1 MMNQYI
7 KELEQDPFDPD
18 EFVERMV
25 RRSMQESRLKDD
37 QFDPEMIHDI
47 FTQAIQDLKVLQERQ
62 ERKCA
67 RLEQSVQEEEKL
79 YGAKLAE
86 IMDQHT
92 HCVGVFRALDERMSR
107 CGGRALDVG
116 EKLGAAR
123 APRARAAA
131 ARDLLSHLSH
141 FLSPGPVLIDLF
153 NDPSKLNEAADVIQK
168 LHTIAQELPPDKFEV
183 AKKKIE
189 AKYDEIERNLIEEF
203 VKAQNQGNM
212 AKMKE
217 IANIMTNFK
226 GYSQCVDAFIETSQ
240 MNALLGKDIFAAV
253 LPLCKKNYTIISN
266 VFPNP
271 DQVMSKF
278 VLNIFHLKLQKYI
291 QTKLAD
297 KNDVEKY
304 LKNLY
309 EMYTSTQRVCD
320 ELVTAG
326 LVSAEGNTTTGD
338 LRRDALVNGAMAGAN
353 DGYPAMETRR
363 LKAVMS
369 NALNSYYT
377 EKQHVKKQIQGG
389 GFQDFRRDLQ
399 AVIGTRANINIAQ
412 IENYGGETF
421 LSEQLVQRLIN
432 DAKTSFT
439 RCKTLCTANELSGT
453 TVALLEVVIQ
463 HLLVEHVDYALDLGL
478 QSIPIVESKS
488 PPQIYFFDIVKQA
501 NKIVRMFEE
510 HFQESVVNCMAR
522 PMVSTGINAARQRR
536 SSTTKQN
543 ECMQRK
549 TAIME
554 QLENKLDAGL
564 ERAIVAIVSW
574 VKLHLQNE
582 QKKTD
587 FKPEG
592 DIDTLAS
599 SACLAVVSYLNN
611 VMDKIHGG
619 LEGDNL
625 QAVTLELAVRLHRVI
640 YEHLHNYQ
648 FNSAGAMIAICDV
661 KEYRSAVCGRGAR
674 AAPAPAHALFDA
686 LHALCNLLLV
696 KPENLHQVCEG
707 ETLAELDHSILHNFI
722 QLRADY
728 KSHKLSSF
736 LKGLS

>member
-1 MMNQYI
+1 MR
-7 KELEQDPFDPD
+7 ELEQDPFDPD

-67 RLEQSVQEEEKL
+67 RLEQAVQEEEKL
-79 YGAKLAE
+79 YGAKLSE
-86 IMDQHT
+86 IMDQHL
-92 HCVGVFRALDERMSR
+92 HCVGVFSSLDERMSR
-107 CGGRALDVG
+107 CGGRALNVG

-131 ARDLLSHLSH
+131 ARDLLSHLTH
-141 FLSPGPVLIDLF
+141 FLSPGPVIVDLF
-153 NDPSKLNEAADVIQK
+153 SDPNKLNEAADVIQK
-168 LHTIAQELPPDKFEV
+168 LHTIAQELPPEKFEI

-189 AKYDEIERNLIEEF
+189 AKYDEIERTLIDEF
-203 VKAQNQGNM
+203 GKAQNQGNM
-212 AKMKE
+212 VKMKE

-226 GYSQCVDAFIETSQ
+226 GYSQCIDAYIETSQ
-240 MNALLGKDIFAAV
+240 MNALLGKDIFSAV
-253 LPLCKKNYTIISN
+253 LPLCKKNYNIICN

-309 EMYTSTQRVCD
+309 DMYNSTQRVCD
-320 ELVTAG
+320 ELVNASF
-326 LVSAEGNTTTGD
+326 VSADSNSSTGD
-338 LRRDALVNGAMAGAN
+338 LRREALVNGALAGAN
-353 DGYPAMETRR
+353 DGYAAMEARR
-363 LKAVMS
+363 LKAILS
-369 NALNSYYT
+369 NDLNSYYA

-389 GFQDFRRDLQ
+389 GFQELRRDLQ

-421 LSEQLVQRLIN
+421 LSEQLVQKMLN
-432 DAKTSFT
+432 DAKTSFL
-439 RCKTLCTANELSGT
+439 RCKTLCTPNELPHT
-453 TVALLEVVIQ
+453 AMTLLEVVTQ
-463 HLLVEHVDYALDLGL
+463 HLLIEHVDYALDLGL
-478 QSIPIVESKS
+478 QSIPIAEGKS
-488 PPQIYFFDIVKQA
+488 PPQIYFFDTVKQA
-501 NKIVRMFEE
+501 NVIVRMFEE
-510 HFQESVVNCMAR
+510 HFQESILPC
-522 PMVSTGINAARQRR
+522 I
-536 SSTTKQN
+536 SSSSKQT
-543 ECMQRK
+543 ECLHKK
-549 TAIME
+549 TAIMD
-554 QLENKLDAGL
+554 QLESKLDAGL
-564 ERAIVAIVSW
+564 ERAISAIVSW
-574 VKLHLQNE
+574 VKLHLQTE

-592 DIDTLAS
+592 DIDTIAS
-599 SACLAVVSYLNN
+599 PACLAVVSYLNS
-611 VMDKIHGG
+611 VMDKIHDG
-619 LEGDNL
+619 LEDDNRNSIS
-625 QAVTLELAVRLHRVI
+625 LELAVRLHRVI
-640 YEHLHNYQ
+640 YEHLHNFQ

-661 KEYRSAVCGRGAR
+661 KEYRSAVCGRGSR
-674 AAPAPAHALFDA
+674 AAPAPAHGLFDA

-707 ETLAELDHSILHNFI
+707 ETLVCIFQMSILLF
-722 QLRADY
+722 
-728 KSHKLSSF
+728 F
-736 LKGLS
+736 

>member
-1 MMNQYI
+1 MMNQYM

-47 FTQAIQDLKVLQERQ
+47 FTQAILDLKVLQERQ

-67 RLEQSVQEEEKL
+67 RLEQAVQEEEKL
-79 YGAKLAE
+79 YGEKLSE

-92 HCVGVFRALDERMSR
+92 HCVGVFSKLDERMSR

-153 NDPSKLNEAADVIQK
+153 NDPNKLNEAADIIQK

-212 AKMKE
+212 TKMKE

-240 MNALLGKDIFAAV
+240 MNALLGKDIFSAV

-297 KNDVEKY
+297 KSDVEKY
-304 LKNLY
+304 LRNLY

-320 ELVTAG
+320 ELVLAS
-326 LVSAEGNTTTGD
+326 LISAEGNSTTGE

-353 DGYPAMETRR
+353 DGYSNMETRR
-363 LKAVMS
+363 LKAVLS
-369 NALNSYYT
+369 NALNGYYN

-389 GFQDFRRDLQ
+389 GFQELRRDLQ

-421 LSEQLVQRLIN
+421 LSEQLVQKMLN

-439 RCKTLCTANELSGT
+439 RCKTLCTQNELSNT
-453 TVALLEVVIQ
+453 TVALLEVLIQ
-463 HLLVEHVDYALDLGL
+463 YLLIEHVDYALDLGL
-478 QSIPIVESKS
+478 QSIPIAESKS

-510 HFQESVVNCMAR
+510 HFQESVLIGMT
-522 PMVSTGINAARQRR
+522 ST
-536 SSTTKQN
+536 SKQN

-549 TAIME
+549 TSIME

-564 ERAIVAIVSW
+564 ERATVAIASW
-574 VKLHLQNE
+574 VKLHLQTE

-611 VMDKIHGG
+611 VMDKIHSG

-625 QAVTLELAVRLHRVI
+625 HAVTLELAVRLHRII

-674 AAPAPAHALFDA
+674 AVPAPAHALFDA

>member
-1 MMNQYI
+1 MMNQYL

-25 RRSMQESRLKDD
+25 RRSMQESQLKDD

-62 ERKCA
+62 ERKCS
-67 RLEQSVQEEEKL
+67 RLEQAVQEEEKQ
-79 YGAKLAE
+79 YGAKLSE
-86 IMDQHT
+86 IMDQHS
-92 HCVGVFRALDERMSR
+92 HCVNVFSSLDERMSR
-107 CGGRALDVG
+107 CGGRALEVG

-131 ARDLLSHLSH
+131 ARDLLSHLAN
-141 FLSPGPVLIDLF
+141 FLSPGPVLTDLF
-153 NDPSKLNEAADVIQK
+153 NDPNKLNEAADVIQK
-168 LHTIAQELPPDKFEV
+168 LYTIAQELPPDKFEV

-203 VKAQNQGNM
+203 VKAQNQGNL
-212 AKMKE
+212 AKMKT

-240 MNALLGKDIFAAV
+240 MNTLLGKDIFSAV
-253 LPLCKKNYTIISN
+253 LPLCKKNYTIISS

-297 KNDVEKY
+297 KNDIEKY
-304 LKNLY
+304 LRNLY
-309 EMYTSTQRVCD
+309 DMYTSTQKVCD
-320 ELVTAG
+320 ELVAAG
-326 LVSAEGNTTTGD
+326 LVSADGNISTGD
-338 LRRDALVNGAMAGAN
+338 LRREGLVNGALAGAN
-353 DGYPAMETRR
+353 DGYAALETRR
-363 LKAVMS
+363 LKAVLS
-369 NALNSYYT
+369 NALNTYYN

-389 GFQDFRRDLQ
+389 GFQELRRDLQ

-421 LSEQLVQRLIN
+421 LSEQLVQKMLN
-432 DAKTSFT
+432 DAKMSFL
-439 RCKTLCTANELSGT
+439 RCKTLCTANELPAT
-453 TVALLEVVIQ
+453 AIALLDVLIQ
-463 HLLVEHVDYALDLGL
+463 HLLIEHVDYALDLGL
-478 QSIPIVESKS
+478 QSIPIAENKS
-488 PPQIYFFDIVKQA
+488 PPQIYFFEIVDQT
-501 NKIVRMFEE
+501 NKIVKMFGE
-510 HFQESVVNCMAR
+510 HFQESILSCL
-522 PMVSTGINAARQRR
+522 
-536 SSTTKQN
+536 SSTSKQS
-543 ECMQRK
+543 ECVQKK
-549 TAIME
+549 TAVME

-564 ERAIVAIVSW
+564 ERAIAAIVGW
-574 VKLHLQNE
+574 VKLHLQTE

-592 DIDTLAS
+592 DIDTIAS
-599 SACLAVVSYLNN
+599 SACLTVVSYINS
-611 VMDKIHGG
+611 VMDKIYAS
-619 LEGDNL
+619 LDGDNL
-625 QAVTLELAVRLHRVI
+625 HAVTLELAVRLHRVI
-640 YEHLHNYQ
+640 YEHLQNFQ

-661 KEYRSAVCGRGAR
+661 KEYRSAVCGRGGR
-674 AAPAPAHALFDA
+674 AVPAPAHALFDT

-707 ETLAELDHSILHNFI
+707 ETLAELDQSILHNFI
-722 QLRADY
+722 QLRSDY

>member
-37 QFDPEMIHDI
+37 QFDPEIIHDI

-67 RLEQSVQEEEKL
+67 RLQQAVQEEEKL
-79 YGAKLAE
+79 YGTKLAE
-86 IMDQHT
+86 IMDQHM
-92 HCVGVFRALDERMSR
+92 HCVGVFSSLDERMSR

-131 ARDLLSHLSH
+131 ARDLLSHLAH
-141 FLSPGPVLIDLF
+141 FFSPGPVLADVF
-153 NDPSKLNEAADVIQK
+153 SDPNKLNEAADVIQK
-168 LHTIAQELPPDKFEV
+168 LHTIAQELPPDKFEA

-212 AKMKE
+212 GKMKE

-240 MNALLGKDIFAAV
+240 MNTLLGKDIFHAV

-271 DQVMSKF
+271 EQVMSKF

-320 ELVTAG
+320 ELVAAG
-326 LVSAEGNTTTGD
+326 LVSADGNTTTGD
-338 LRRDALVNGAMAGAN
+338 LRREALVNGAMAGAN
-353 DGYPAMETRR
+353 DGYAALETRR
-363 LKAVMS
+363 LKAILS
-369 NALNSYYT
+369 NALNGYYA

-389 GFQDFRRDLQ
+389 GFQELRRDLQ

-421 LSEQLVQRLIN
+421 LSEQLIQRMLN
-432 DAKTSFT
+432 EAKTSFV
-439 RCKTLCTANELSGT
+439 RCKTLCTQNELTGT
-453 TVALLEVVIQ
+453 TIALLDVLIQ
-463 HLLVEHVDYALDLGL
+463 HLLIEHVDYALDLGL
-478 QSIPIVESKS
+478 QSIPIAESKS
-488 PPQIYFFDIVKQA
+488 PPQIYFFDTAKQA
-501 NKIVRMFEE
+501 NRIVRMFDE
-510 HFQESVVNCMAR
+510 HFQEAILPCL
-522 PMVSTGINAARQRR
+522 STA
-536 SSTTKQN
+536 SKQT
-543 ECMQRK
+543 ECVQK
-549 TAIME
+549 KNHVME
-554 QLENKLDAGL
+554 QLESKLDAGL
-564 ERAIVAIVSW
+564 ERAIAAIVSW
-574 VKLHLQNE
+574 VKLHLQTE

-592 DIDTLAS
+592 DIDTIAS
-599 SACLAVVSYLNN
+599 PACSAVVSYLNSI
-611 VMDKIHGG
+611 MEKIHTG

-625 QAVTLELAVRLHRVI
+625 HSVTLELAVRLHRVI
-640 YEHLHNYQ
+640 YEHLHNFQ

-661 KEYRSAVCGRGAR
+661 KEYRSAVCGRSAR
-674 AAPAPAHALFDA
+674 AAPPPAPALFDA

-707 ETLAELDHSILHNFI
+707 ETLAELDHSILHSFI

>member
-25 RRSMQESRLKDD
+25 RRSMQESRLQDD

-92 HCVGVFRALDERMSR
+92 HCVGVFSALDERMSR

-153 NDPSKLNEAADVIQK
+153 NDSSKLNEAADVIQK

-212 AKMKE
+212 TKMKE

-240 MNALLGKDIFAAV
+240 MNTLLGKDIFSAV

-304 LKNLY
+304 LRNLY
-309 EMYTSTQRVCD
+309 DMYTSTQRVCD
-320 ELVTAG
+320 ELVLAG

-353 DGYPAMETRR
+353 DGYASLEIRR
-363 LKAVMS
+363 LKATMS
-369 NALNSYYT
+369 NALNTYYT
-377 EKQHVKKQIQGG
+377 EKQHVKKPIQGG
-389 GFQDFRRDLQ
+389 GFQELRRELQ
-399 AVIGTRANINIAQ
+399 ARTNINIAQ

-421 LSEQLVQRLIN
+421 LSEQLVQKMIT

-463 HLLVEHVDYALDLGL
+463 HLLIEHVDYALDLGL
-478 QSIPIVESKS
+478 QSIPIADSKS
-488 PPQIYFFDIVKQA
+488 PPPQIYFFDIVKQA

-510 HFQESVVNCMAR
+510 HYQESVLTCITSA
-522 PMVSTGINAARQRR
+522 
-536 SSTTKQN
+536 TKQN
-543 ECMQRK
+543 DCMQKK

-554 QLENKLDAGL
+554 QLENKLDVGL
-564 ERAIVAIVSW
+564 DRAISAIVNW
-574 VKLHLQNE
+574 VRMHLQNE

-599 SACLAVVSYLNN
+599 SACLAVVNYLNN
-611 VMDKIHGG
+611 IMDKIHGG

-625 QAVTLELAVRLHRVI
+625 HAVTLDLAVRLHRII
-640 YEHLHNYQ
+640 YEHLQNYQ

-707 ETLAELDHSILHNFI
+707 ETLAELDHSILNNFI

>member
-1 MMNQYI
+1 MMNQYL

-25 RRSMQESRLKDD
+25 RRSMQESRLEDD

-62 ERKCA
+62 ERKCT
-67 RLEQSVQEEEKL
+67 RLEQAVQEEEKL

-92 HCVGVFRALDERMSR
+92 HCVNVFSSLDERMSR

-131 ARDLLSHLSH
+131 ARDLLSHLAH
-141 FLSPGPVLIDLF
+141 FLSPGPVVTELF
-153 NDPSKLNEAADVIQK
+153 NDPNRLNEAADVIQK

-189 AKYDEIERNLIEEF
+189 AKYDEIERNLIDDF
-203 VKAQNQGNM
+203 VKAQQQGNLN
-212 AKMKE
+212 KMKD
-217 IANIMTNFK
+217 IATLMTNFK
-226 GYSQCVDAFIETSQ
+226 SYSQCVDAFIETSQ
-240 MNALLGKDIFAAV
+240 MNTLLGKDIFSAV
-253 LPLCKKNYTIISN
+253 LPLCKKSYTVISA

-271 DQVMSKF
+271 EQVMSKF

-297 KNDVEKY
+297 KNDIDKY
-304 LKNLY
+304 LRNLY
-309 EMYTSTQRVCD
+309 DMYTNTQRVCD

-326 LVSAEGNTTTGD
+326 LVSAEANSSIGD
-338 LRRDALVNGAMAGAN
+338 LRRDALVTGALAGAN
-353 DGYPAMETRR
+353 DGYAALEIRR
-363 LKAVMS
+363 LKAVLAT
-369 NALNSYYT
+369 ALNNYYS

-389 GFQDFRRDLQ
+389 GFQELRRDLQ

-421 LSEQLVQRLIN
+421 LSEQLVQRLLQ
-432 DAKTSFT
+432 DASTSFL
-439 RCKTLCTANELSGT
+439 RCKTLCTPNELSST
-453 TVALLEVVIQ
+453 TITLLDVLIQ
-463 HLLVEHVDYALDLGL
+463 HLMIEHVDYALDLGL
-478 QSIPIVESKS
+478 QSIPIAESKS
-488 PPQIYFFDIVKQA
+488 PPQIYFFDTVKQA
-501 NKIVRMFEE
+501 NKIVKMFED
-510 HFQESVVNCMAR
+510 HFQASILPC
-522 PMVSTGINAARQRR
+522 I
-536 SSTTKQN
+536 SSTTKQS
-543 ECMQRK
+543 ECVNRK
-549 TAIME
+549 AAILD

-564 ERAIVAIVSW
+564 ERAISAIVGW
-574 VKLHLQNE
+574 VKIHLQTE

-587 FKPEG
+587 FRPEG

-611 VMDKIHGG
+611 VMEKIYSG
-619 LEGDNL
+619 LEAENL
-625 QAVTLELAVRLHRVI
+625 NAVHLELAVRLHRVI
-640 YEHLHNYQ
+640 YEHLQNYT

-661 KEYRSAVCGRGAR
+661 KEYRSVVCGRGAR
-674 AAPAPAHALFDA
+674 AAPEPAHALFDA

-696 KPENLHQVCEG
+696 KPENLQQVCEG
-707 ETLAELDHSILHNFI
+707 ETLAELDHSILLNFI
-722 QLRADY
+722 QLRSDY
-728 KSHKLSSF
+728 KSNKLAGF
-736 LKGLS
+736 LKGLA

>member
-7 KELEQDPFDPD
+7 KELEHDPFDPD

-25 RRSMQESRLKDD
+25 RRGMMESRLQDD

-67 RLEQSVQEEEKL
+67 RLEQAVQEEEKL
-79 YGAKLAE
+79 YGARLSE

-92 HCVGVFRALDERMSR
+92 HCVNVFSSLDERMSR

-131 ARDLLSHLSH
+131 ARDLLAHLTH
-141 FLSPGPVLIDLF
+141 FLNPGPVLTDLF
-153 NDPSKLNEAADVIQK
+153 NDPNKLNEAADVIQK

-212 AKMKE
+212 AKMKD

-240 MNALLGKDIFAAV
+240 MNTLLGKDIFTAV

-297 KNDVEKY
+297 KSDVDKY
-304 LKNLY
+304 LRNLFD
-309 EMYTSTQRVCD
+309 MYTSTQRVCD
-320 ELVTAG
+320 ELVAAG
-326 LVSAEGNTTTGD
+326 LVSADGNTTTGD
-338 LRRDALVNGAMAGAN
+338 LRREALVNGAMAGAN
-353 DGYPAMETRR
+353 DGYPALEKRR
-363 LKAVMS
+363 LVAALS
-369 NALNSYYT
+369 NSLNGYYSD
-377 EKQHVKKQIQGG
+377 KQHVKKQIQGG
-389 GFQDFRRDLQ
+389 GFQELRRDLQ

-421 LSEQLVQRLIN
+421 LSEQLVERMLC
-432 DAKTSFT
+432 DAQTSFL
-439 RCKTLCTANELSGT
+439 RCKTLCTPNELPVT
-453 TVALLEVVIQ
+453 TVALLDVLIQ
-463 HLLVEHVDYALDLGL
+463 HLLIEHVDYALDLGL
-478 QSIPIVESKS
+478 QSIPIAESKS
-488 PPQIYFFDIVKQA
+488 PPQIYFFDIVKEA
-501 NKIVRMFEE
+501 NAIVKMFVD
-510 HFQESVVNCMAR
+510 HFQESILPCI
-522 PMVSTGINAARQRR
+522 ST
-536 SSTTKQN
+536 SSKQT
-543 ECMQRK
+543 ECVQKK

-564 ERAIVAIVSW
+564 ERAISAIVGW
-574 VKLHLQNE
+574 VKLHLQTE

-599 SACLAVVSYLNN
+599 PACLAVVSYLNS
-611 VMDKIHGG
+611 VTDKIHSG
-619 LEGDNL
+619 LEGANL
-625 QAVTLELAVRLHRVI
+625 RAVSLELAVRLHRVI
-640 YEHLHNYQ
+640 YDHLQNFQ

-661 KEYRSAVCGRGAR
+661 KEYRSAACGRGGR

-707 ETLAELDHSILHNFI
+707 ETLAELDQSILHNFI
-722 QLRADY
+722 QLRSDY
-728 KSHKLSSF
+728 KSHKLSTF

>member
-1 MMNQYI
+1 MMNQYM

-25 RRSMQESRLKDD
+25 RRSMQESTHKDD

-62 ERKCA
+62 ERKCT
-67 RLEQSVQEEEKL
+67 RLEQEVQEQEKI
-79 YGAKLAE
+79 YSNKLAD

-92 HCVGVFRALDERMSR
+92 HCVDVFRTLDERMSR

-131 ARDLLSHLSH
+131 AKDLLSHLAH
-141 FLSPGPVLIDLF
+141 FLSPGPVISDLF
-153 NDPSKLNEAADVIQK
+153 NDASKLNEAADVIQK

-183 AKKKIE
+183 ARKKIE
-189 AKYDEIERNLIEEF
+189 TKYDEIERNLIDEF
-203 VKAQNQGNM
+203 VKAQNQGNLN
-212 AKMKE
+212 KMKE
-217 IANIMTNFK
+217 IASIMTNFK

-240 MNALLGKDIFAAV
+240 MNSLLGKDIFSAV
-253 LPLCKKNYTIISN
+253 LPLCKKNYNIISS

-271 DQVMSKF
+271 EQVMSKF

-297 KNDVEKY
+297 KNDVDKY
-304 LKNLY
+304 LRNLY
-309 EMYTSTQRVCD
+309 DMYTSTQRVCD
-320 ELVTAG
+320 ELVAAG
-326 LVSAEGNTTTGD
+326 LVSADGNTTTGD
-338 LRRDALVNGAMAGAN
+338 LRREALVNGAMAGAN
-353 DGYPAMETRR
+353 DGYPALENRR
-363 LKAVMS
+363 LKAALS
-369 NALNSYYT
+369 NALNVYYA

-389 GFQDFRRDLQ
+389 GFQELRRDLQ

-421 LSEQLVQRLIN
+421 LSERLVEKMLA
-432 DAKTSFT
+432 DAKTSFL
-439 RCKTLCTANELSGT
+439 RCKTLCTSNELHGT
-453 TVALLEVVIQ
+453 TVGLLEVLIQ
-463 HLLVEHVDYALDLGL
+463 HLMIEHVDYALDLGL
-478 QSIPIVESKS
+478 QSIPIAESKS
-488 PPQIYFFDIVKQA
+488 PPQIYFFDIVKQV
-501 NKIVRMFEE
+501 NQIVKMFGE
-510 HFQESVVNCMAR
+510 HFQECVLPCM
-522 PMVSTGINAARQRR
+522 
-536 SSTTKQN
+536 SSTSKQN
-543 ECMQRK
+543 ECVQK
-549 TAIME
+549 KNAIIE

-564 ERAIVAIVSW
+564 ERAISAVVGW
-574 VKLHLQNE
+574 VKLHLQTE

-592 DIDTLAS
+592 DIDTIAS
-599 SACLAVVSYLNN
+599 PACLAVVPYLNS
-611 VMDKIHGG
+611 VSDKIHSG

-625 QAVTLELAVRLHRVI
+625 NAVTLELAVRLHRVL
-640 YEHLHNYQ
+640 YEHLQNYQ

-661 KEYRSAVCGRGAR
+661 KTYRSAACGHGAR
-674 AAPAPAHALFDA
+674 AAPPPAQALFDA

-696 KPENLHQVCEG
+696 KPENLQQVCEG
-707 ETLAELDHSILHNFI
+707 DTLAELDRSILLNFV
-722 QLRADY
+722 QLRSDY
-728 KSHKLSSF
+728 KSHKLASF

>member
-1 MMNQYI
+1 MMNQYMR
-7 KELEQDPFDPD
+7 ELEQDPFDPD

-67 RLEQSVQEEEKL
+67 RLEQAVQEEEKL
-79 YGAKLAE
+79 YGAKLSE
-86 IMDQHT
+86 IMDQHL
-92 HCVGVFRALDERMSR
+92 HCVGVFSSLDERMSR
-107 CGGRALDVG
+107 CGGRALNVG

-131 ARDLLSHLSH
+131 ARDLLSHLTH
-141 FLSPGPVLIDLF
+141 FLSPGPVIVDLF
-153 NDPSKLNEAADVIQK
+153 SDPNKLNEAADVIQK
-168 LHTIAQELPPDKFEV
+168 LHTIAQELPPEKFEI

-189 AKYDEIERNLIEEF
+189 AKYDEIERTLIDEF
-203 VKAQNQGNM
+203 GKAQNQGNM
-212 AKMKE
+212 VKMKE

-226 GYSQCVDAFIETSQ
+226 GYSQCIDAYIETSQ
-240 MNALLGKDIFAAV
+240 MNALLGKDIFSAV
-253 LPLCKKNYTIISN
+253 LPLCKKNYNIICN

-309 EMYTSTQRVCD
+309 DMYNSTQRVCD
-320 ELVTAG
+320 ELVNASF
-326 LVSAEGNTTTGD
+326 VSADSNSSTGD
-338 LRRDALVNGAMAGAN
+338 LRREALVNGALAGAN
-353 DGYPAMETRR
+353 DGYAAMEARR
-363 LKAVMS
+363 LKAILS
-369 NALNSYYT
+369 NDLNSYYA

-389 GFQDFRRDLQ
+389 GFQELRRDLQ

-421 LSEQLVQRLIN
+421 LSEQLVQKMLN
-432 DAKTSFT
+432 DAKTSFL
-439 RCKTLCTANELSGT
+439 RCKTLCTPNELPHT
-453 TVALLEVVIQ
+453 AMTLLEVVTQ
-463 HLLVEHVDYALDLGL
+463 HLLIEHVDYALDLGL
-478 QSIPIVESKS
+478 QSIPIAEGKS
-488 PPQIYFFDIVKQA
+488 PPQIYFFDTVKQA
-501 NKIVRMFEE
+501 NVIVRMFEE
-510 HFQESVVNCMAR
+510 HFQESILPC
-522 PMVSTGINAARQRR
+522 I
-536 SSTTKQN
+536 SSSSKQT
-543 ECMQRK
+543 ECLHKK
-549 TAIME
+549 TAIMD
-554 QLENKLDAGL
+554 QLESKLDAGL
-564 ERAIVAIVSW
+564 ERAISAIVSW
-574 VKLHLQNE
+574 VKLHLQTE

-592 DIDTLAS
+592 DIDTIAS
-599 SACLAVVSYLNN
+599 PACLAVVSYLNS
-611 VMDKIHGG
+611 VMDKIHDG
-619 LEGDNL
+619 LEDDNRNSIS
-625 QAVTLELAVRLHRVI
+625 LELAVRLHRVI
-640 YEHLHNYQ
+640 YEHLHNFQ

-661 KEYRSAVCGRGAR
+661 KEYRSAVCGRGSR
-674 AAPAPAHALFDA
+674 AAPAPAHGLFDA

-707 ETLAELDHSILHNFI
+707 ETLAEFDHSILLSFI

-728 KSHKLSSF
+728 KSHKLSTF

>member
-25 RRSMQESRLKDD
+25 RRSMQESRLQDEL
-37 QFDPEMIHDI
+37 FDPEMIHDI

-62 ERKCA
+62 ERKCT
-67 RLEQSVQEEEKL
+67 RLEQAVQEEEKL

-92 HCVGVFRALDERMSR
+92 HCVDVFSALDERMSR

-131 ARDLLSHLSH
+131 ARDLLSHLAH
-141 FLSPGPVLIDLF
+141 FLSPGPVLSDLF
-153 NDPSKLNEAADVIQK
+153 SDPSKLNDAADVIQK

-183 AKKKIE
+183 AKKKID
-189 AKYDEIERNLIEEF
+189 AKYDEIERNLIDEF

-212 AKMKE
+212 AKMKD
-217 IANIMTNFK
+217 IANLMTNFK

-240 MNALLGKDIFAAV
+240 VNTLLGKDIFSAV

-309 EMYTSTQRVCD
+309 DMYTSTQRVCD
-320 ELVTAG
+320 ELVAAG
-326 LVSAEGNTTTGD
+326 LISAHGNTTTGD
-338 LRRDALVNGAMAGAN
+338 LRREALVNGAMAGAN
-353 DGYPAMETRR
+353 DGYANMETRR
-363 LKAVMS
+363 LRAMLS
-369 NALNSYYT
+369 NALNSYYL

-389 GFQDFRRDLQ
+389 GFQELRRDLQ
-399 AVIGTRANINIAQ
+399 ITLYSENRNHTNCAKSVISKVLGNASIAVER
-412 IENYGGETF
+412 
-421 LSEQLVQRLIN
+421 
-432 DAKTSFT
+432 
-439 RCKTLCTANELSGT
+439 
-453 TVALLEVVIQ
+453 
-463 HLLVEHVDYALDLGL
+463 GL
-478 QSIPIVESKS
+478 TPSSTHRPY
-488 PPQIYFFDIVKQA
+488 PFIYFFDIVKQA
-501 NKIVRMFEE
+501 NKIVRMFGE
-510 HFQESVVNCMAR
+510 HFQESVLPCTT
-522 PMVSTGINAARQRR
+522 ST
-536 SSTTKQN
+536 SKQT
-543 ECMQRK
+543 ECIQK
-549 TAIME
+549 KNTIME

-564 ERAIVAIVSW
+564 ERAIAAIVSW
-574 VKLHLQNE
+574 VKLHLQTE

-592 DIDTLAS
+592 DIDTIAS
-599 SACLAVVSYLNN
+599 TACLTVVSYLNS
-611 VMDKIHGG
+611 VMDKIHNG

-625 QAVTLELAVRLHRVI
+625 HAVTLELAVRLHRVI
-640 YEHLHNYQ
+640 YEHLHNFQ

-661 KEYRSAVCGRGAR
+661 KEYRSAVCGRGPR
-674 AAPAPAHALFDA
+674 AAPPPAHSLFDA

-707 ETLAELDHSILHNFI
+707 ETLAELDHSILLNFI

-728 KSHKLSSF
+728 KSHKLSTF
-736 LKGLS
+736 LKGLA

>member
-1 MMNQYI
+1 MMNQYM

-62 ERKCA
+62 ERKCT
-67 RLEQSVQEEEKL
+67 RLEQAVQEEEKL

-92 HCVGVFRALDERMSR
+92 HCVGVFSALDERMSR

-153 NDPSKLNEAADVIQK
+153 NDPGKLNEAADIIQK

-189 AKYDEIERNLIEEF
+189 AKYDEIERNLIDEF

-212 AKMKE
+212 ATMKE

-240 MNALLGKDIFAAV
+240 MNTLLGKDIFSAV

-278 VLNIFHLKLQKYI
+278 VLNIFLLKLQKYI

-297 KNDVEKY
+297 KNDVDKY

-320 ELVTAG
+320 ELVQAG
-326 LVSAEGNTTTGD
+326 LVSAEGNSTTGE
-338 LRRDALVNGAMAGAN
+338 LRREALVNGAMAGAN
-353 DGYPAMETRR
+353 DGYPTMETRR
-363 LKAVMS
+363 LKAVLS
-369 NALNSYYT
+369 NTLNGYYS

-389 GFQDFRRDLQ
+389 GFQELRRDLQ

-421 LSEQLVQRLIN
+421 LSEHVVQKMLN
-432 DAKTSFT
+432 DAQTSFT
-439 RCKTLCTANELSGT
+439 RCKTLCTKNELSTT
-453 TVALLEVVIQ
+453 TVSLLEVLIQ
-463 HLLVEHVDYALDLGL
+463 HLLIEHVDYALDLGL
-478 QSIPIVESKS
+478 QSIPIAESKS

-501 NKIVRMFEE
+501 NKIVRLFEE
-510 HFQESVVNCMAR
+510 HFQECVLPCM
-522 PMVSTGINAARQRR
+522 T
-536 SSTTKQN
+536 SSSKQN

-549 TAIME
+549 TSIMD

-574 VKLHLQNE
+574 VKLHLQTE

-592 DIDTLAS
+592 DIDTIAS
-599 SACLAVVSYLNN
+599 PACLAVVSYLNN

-625 QAVTLELAVRLHRVI
+625 HNVTLELAVRLHRIV

-661 KEYRSAVCGRGAR
+661 KEYRSAACGRGAR
-674 AAPAPAHALFDA
+674 AAPPPAHALFDA
-686 LHALCNLLLV
+686 THALCNLLLV

-707 ETLAELDHSILHNFI
+707 ETLAELDHSILHSFI

>member
-1 MMNQYI
+1 MMNQYL

-25 RRSMQESRLKDD
+25 RRGMSESRLQDD

-67 RLEQSVQEEEKL
+67 RLEKGVQEEEKL
-79 YGAKLAE
+79 YGTRLSE

-92 HCVGVFRALDERMSR
+92 HCVNVFSSLDERMSR

-131 ARDLLSHLSH
+131 ARDLLSHLTH
-141 FLSPGPVLIDLF
+141 FLSPGPVLTDLF
-153 NDPSKLNEAADVIQK
+153 NDSNKLYEAADVIQK
-168 LHTIAQELPPDKFEV
+168 LHTIAQELPPDKFEI

-189 AKYDEIERNLIEEF
+189 TKYDEIERNLIEEF

-212 AKMKE
+212 TRMKE
-217 IANIMTNFK
+217 IAAIMTNFK

-240 MNALLGKDIFAAV
+240 VNTLLGKDIFSAV
-253 LPLCKKNYTIISN
+253 LPLCKKNYNIISN

-297 KNDVEKY
+297 KSDIDKY
-304 LKNLY
+304 LRNLY
-309 EMYTSTQRVCD
+309 DMYTSTQRVCD
-320 ELVTAG
+320 ELVAAG
-326 LVSAEGNTTTGD
+326 LISADGNTTTGD
-338 LRRDALVNGAMAGAN
+338 LRRGALVNGAMAGAN
-353 DGYPAMETRR
+353 DGYPTLEARR
-363 LKAVMS
+363 LKA
-369 NALNSYYT
+369 ALANSLNNYYA
-377 EKQHVKKQIQGG
+377 EKQHIKKQIQGG
-389 GFQDFRRDLQ
+389 GFQELRRDLQ

-421 LSEQLVQRLIN
+421 LSETLVQKMLN
-432 DAKTSFT
+432 DAKTSFV
-439 RCKTLCTANELSGT
+439 RCKTLCTPNELPGT
-453 TVALLEVVIQ
+453 TIGLLEVLIQ
-463 HLLVEHVDYALDLGL
+463 HLLIEHVDYALDLGL
-478 QSIPIVESKS
+478 QSIPIAESKS

-501 NKIVRMFEE
+501 NAIVKMFGE
-510 HFQESVVNCMAR
+510 HFQESVLPCM
-522 PMVSTGINAARQRR
+522 
-536 SSTTKQN
+536 SSTSKQS
-543 ECMQRK
+543 ECIQKK
-549 TAIME
+549 TSIME
-554 QLENKLDAGL
+554 QLESKLDAGL
-564 ERAIVAIVSW
+564 ERAIAAIVGW
-574 VKLHLQNE
+574 VKLYLQTE

-592 DIDTLAS
+592 DIDTIAS
-599 SACLAVVSYLNN
+599 PACLAVVSYLNS
-611 VMDKIHGG
+611 VMEKIHAG

-625 QAVTLELAVRLHRVI
+625 NAVTLELAVRLHRVI
-640 YEHLHNYQ
+640 YEHLQNFQ

-661 KEYRSAVCGRGAR
+661 KEYRSAVCGRGSR

-707 ETLAELDHSILHNFI
+707 ETLAELDQSILHNFI
-722 QLRADY
+722 QLRSDY
-728 KSHKLSSF
+728 KSHKLSTF

>member
-7 KELEQDPFDPD
+7 RELEQDPFDPD

-25 RRSMQESRLKDD
+25 RRSMQECRLQDD

-67 RLEQSVQEEEKL
+67 RLEQAVQDEEKI
-79 YGAKLAE
+79 YVAKLAE
-86 IMDQHT
+86 IMDQHS
-92 HCVGVFRALDERMSR
+92 HCVSVFSTLDERMSR

-131 ARDLLSHLSH
+131 ARDLLSHLAN
-141 FLSPGPVLIDLF
+141 FLSPGPVLSDLF
-153 NDPSKLNEAADVIQK
+153 SDPNKLNEAADVIQK
-168 LHTIAQELPPDKFEV
+168 LYTIAQELPPDKFEV
-183 AKKKIE
+183 ARKKIE

-212 AKMKE
+212 TKMKD

-226 GYSQCVDAFIETSQ
+226 GYSQCVDAYIETSQ
-240 MNALLGKDIFAAV
+240 MNTLLGKDIFLSV
-253 LPLCKKNYTIISN
+253 LPLCKKNYNIISN

-297 KNDVEKY
+297 KNDIEKY
-304 LKNLY
+304 LRNLY
-309 EMYTSTQRVCD
+309 DTYTSTQRVCD
-320 ELVTAG
+320 ELVAAN
-326 LVSAEGNTTTGD
+326 LVSADGNSATGE
-338 LRRDALVNGAMAGAN
+338 LRREALINGAMAGATE
-353 DGYPAMETRR
+353 GYPALEIRR
-363 LKAVMS
+363 LKS
-369 NALNSYYT
+369 ILSSSLNAYYV

-389 GFQDFRRDLQ
+389 GFQELRRDLQ

-421 LSEQLVQRLIN
+421 LSEQLVQRMLN
-432 DAKTSFT
+432 DAKTSFL
-439 RCKTLCTANELSGT
+439 RCKTLCTSNELPGT
-453 TVALLEVVIQ
+453 AIVLLEVLIQ
-463 HLLVEHVDYALDLGL
+463 HLLIEHVDYALDLGL
-478 QSIPIVESKS
+478 QSIPIAEGKS
-488 PPQIYFFDIVKQA
+488 LPQIYFFEIVNQTNTIVK
-501 NKIVRMFEE
+501 MFGE
-510 HFQESVVNCMAR
+510 HFQESVLPCL
-522 PMVSTGINAARQRR
+522 
-536 SSTTKQN
+536 SSTSKQT
-543 ECMQRK
+543 ECLQRK
-549 TAIME
+549 NAIME

-564 ERAIVAIVSW
+564 ERAIAAIVSW
-574 VKLHLQNE
+574 VKLYLQTE

-599 SACLAVVSYLNN
+599 PACTAVVSYLNT
-611 VMDKIHGG
+611 VMDKIHDN
-619 LEGDNL
+619 LDGDNL
-625 QAVTLELAVRLHRVI
+625 NAVTLELAVRLHRVI
-640 YEHLHNYQ
+640 YDHLQNFQ

-661 KEYRSAVCGRGAR
+661 KEYRSAACGRGRGRAR
-674 AAPAPAHALFDA
+674 GGAAPAPAHALFDA

-707 ETLAELDHSILHNFI
+707 ETLAELDHSILLNFI

>member
-25 RRSMQESRLKDD
+25 RRSMQESRLEDD

-67 RLEQSVQEEEKL
+67 RLEQAVQEEEKL
-79 YGAKLAE
+79 YGAKLSE

-92 HCVGVFRALDERMSR
+92 HCVNVFSSLDERMSR

-131 ARDLLSHLSH
+131 ARDLLSHLAH
-141 FLSPGPVLIDLF
+141 FLSPGPVVTPLF
-153 NDPSKLNEAADVIQK
+153 NDQSKLNEAADVIQK

-203 VKAQNQGNM
+203 VKAQNQGNIN
-212 AKMKE
+212 KMKD
-217 IANIMTNFK
+217 IANLMTNFK
-226 GYSQCVDAFIETSQ
+226 GYSQCVDAFIETCQ
-240 MNALLGKDIFAAV
+240 MNTLLGKDIFAAV
-253 LPLCKKNYTIISN
+253 LPLCKKNYTVIST

-304 LKNLY
+304 LRNLF

-326 LVSAEGNTTTGD
+326 LVSADSNASMGD
-338 LRRDALVNGAMAGAN
+338 LRREALVNGAMAGAN
-353 DGYPAMETRR
+353 DGYAALETRR
-363 LKAVMS
+363 LRAAMS
-369 NALNSYYT
+369 TALNAYYN

-389 GFQDFRRDLQ
+389 GFQELRRDLQ

-421 LSEQLVQRLIN
+421 LSEQLVQKMLN
-432 DAKTSFT
+432 DAKTSFL
-439 RCKTLCTANELSGT
+439 RCKTLCTANELAGT
-453 TVALLEVVIQ
+453 TVALLEVLIQ

-478 QSIPIVESKS
+478 QSIPIAESKS
-488 PPQIYFFDIVKQA
+488 PPQIHFFDTIKQA

-510 HFQESVVNCMAR
+510 HFQESVLPCLGTA
-522 PMVSTGINAARQRR
+522 S
-536 SSTTKQN
+536 KQN
-543 ECMQRK
+543 ECVNKK
-549 TAIME
+549 TTILD

-564 ERAIVAIVSW
+564 ERAIAAIVGW
-574 VKLHLQNE
+574 VKIHLQTE

-599 SACLAVVSYLNN
+599 QACLTVVSYLNS

-625 QAVTLELAVRLHRVI
+625 NAATLELAVRLHRVI
-640 YEHLHNYQ
+640 YEHLQNFQ

-661 KEYRSAVCGRGAR
+661 KEYRSAVCGRGPR

-707 ETLAELDHSILHNFI
+707 ETLAELDHSILLNFI
-722 QLRADY
+722 QLRSDY
-728 KSHKLSSF
+728 KSHKLASF
-736 LKGLS
+736 LKGLA

>member
-1 MMNQYI
+1 MNQYI
-7 KELEQDPFDPD
+7 KELEQNPFDPD

-25 RRSMQESRLKDD
+25 RRSMQESRLQDE

-47 FTQAIQDLKVLQERQ
+47 FTQAIKDLKVLQERQ

-67 RLEQSVQEEEKL
+67 RLEQAVQEEEKL
-79 YGAKLAE
+79 YGAKLSE

-92 HCVGVFRALDERMSR
+92 HCVGVFSALDERMSR

-131 ARDLLSHLSH
+131 ARDLLSHLAH
-141 FLSPGPVLIDLF
+141 FLSPGPVLSDLF
-153 NDPSKLNEAADVIQK
+153 SDQNKLNEAADVIQK

-189 AKYDEIERNLIEEF
+189 AKYDEIERNLIDEF

-212 AKMKE
+212 AKMKD

-240 MNALLGKDIFAAV
+240 LNALLGKNIFTAV
-253 LPLCKKNYTIISN
+253 LPLCKQNYTIISN

-304 LKNLY
+304 LKNLFD
-309 EMYTSTQRVCD
+309 MYTSTQRVCD
-320 ELVTAG
+320 ELVAG
-326 LVSAEGNTTTGD
+326 GLISADGNTTTGD
-338 LRRDALVNGAMAGAN
+338 LRREALVNGAMAAAN
-353 DGYPAMETRR
+353 DGYAAMETRR
-363 LKAVMS
+363 LKSVLA
-369 NALNSYYT
+369 NALNAYYL

-389 GFQDFRRDLQ
+389 GFQELRRDLQ

-421 LSEQLVQRLIN
+421 LSEQLVQKMLNEAQI
-432 DAKTSFT
+432 SFM
-439 RCKTLCTANELSGT
+439 RCKTLCTQNELPGT
-453 TVALLEVVIQ
+453 TIALLEVVIQ
-463 HLLVEHVDYALDLGL
+463 HLLIEHVDYALDLGL
-478 QSIPIVESKS
+478 QSIPIAESKS
-488 PPQIYFFDIVKQA
+488 PPQIHFFDTVKQA
-501 NKIVRMFEE
+501 NKIVRMFGE
-510 HFQESVVNCMAR
+510 HFQESILPCMTS
-522 PMVSTGINAARQRR
+522 PP
-536 SSTTKQN
+536 KQN
-543 ECMQRK
+543 ECIQK
-549 TAIME
+549 KNTIME

-564 ERAIVAIVSW
+564 ERAIAAIVGW
-574 VKLHLQNE
+574 VKLHLQTE

-592 DIDTLAS
+592 DVDTIAS
-599 SACLAVVSYLNN
+599 PACLTVVSYLNS
-611 VMDKIHGG
+611 VMDKIHTG
-619 LEGDNL
+619 LESDNL
-625 QAVTLELAVRLHRVI
+625 NAVTLELAVRLHRVI
-640 YEHLHNYQ
+640 YEHLHNFQ
-648 FNSAGAMIAICDV
+648 FNSAGAMVAICDV
-661 KEYRSAVCGRGAR
+661 KEYRSAACGRGAR

-707 ETLAELDHSILHNFI
+707 ETLAELDHSILLNFI

>member
-1 MMNQYI
+1 MMNQYL

-25 RRSMQESRLKDD
+25 RRSMAETRLQDE

-47 FTQAIQDLKVLQERQ
+47 FTQAIQDLRVLQERQ

-67 RLEQSVQEEEKL
+67 RLEQAVQEEEKL
-79 YGAKLAE
+79 YGDKLSE

-92 HCVGVFRALDERMSR
+92 HCVNVFSSLDERMSR

-131 ARDLLSHLSH
+131 ARDLLSHLAH
-141 FLSPGPVLIDLF
+141 FLSPGPVLTDLF

-189 AKYDEIERNLIEEF
+189 AKYDEIERNLIDEF

-212 AKMKE
+212 SKMKE
-217 IANIMTNFK
+217 IASIMTNFK

-240 MNALLGKDIFAAV
+240 MNTLLGKDIFSAV
-253 LPLCKKNYTIISN
+253 LPLCKKNYTVISN

-297 KNDVEKY
+297 KNDIEKY
-304 LKNLY
+304 LRNLY
-309 EMYTSTQRVCD
+309 DMYTSTQRVCD
-320 ELVTAG
+320 ELVAEG
-326 LVSAEGNTTTGD
+326 LVSADGNTSTGD
-338 LRRDALVNGAMAGAN
+338 LRREALVNGAMAAAT
-353 DGYPAMETRR
+353 DGYAAMESRR
-363 LKAVMS
+363 LRAVLA
-369 NALNSYYT
+369 NALNTYYT
-377 EKQHVKKQIQGG
+377 EKQHIKKQIQGG
-389 GFQDFRRDLQ
+389 GFQELRRDLQ
-399 AVIGTRANINIAQ
+399 AVIGTRANININIAQ

-421 LSEQLVQRLIN
+421 LSEPLVQKMLA

-439 RCKTLCTANELSGT
+439 RCKTLCTTNELPVT
-453 TVALLEVVIQ
+453 TISLLEVLIQ

-478 QSIPIVESKS
+478 QSIPIAESKS
-488 PPQIYFFDIVKQA
+488 PPQIHFFDIVKQA
-501 NKIVRMFEE
+501 NKIVKMFEE
-510 HFQESVVNCMAR
+510 HFQESILPCM
-522 PMVSTGINAARQRR
+522 
-536 SSTTKQN
+536 SSTSKQG
-543 ECMQRK
+543 ECVHKK
-549 TAIME
+549 TVIME

-564 ERAIVAIVSW
+564 ERAISAIVGW
-574 VKLHLQNE
+574 VKIHLQTE

-592 DIDTLAS
+592 DIDTVAS
-599 SACLAVVSYLNN
+599 PACLAVVSYLSS
-611 VMDKIHGG
+611 VMEKIHDG
-619 LEGDNL
+619 LEGENL
-625 QAVTLELAVRLHRVI
+625 NAVTLELAVRLHRVI
-640 YEHLHNYQ
+640 YEHLQNFQ

-661 KEYRSAVCGRGAR
+661 KEYRSAACGRGAR
-674 AAPAPAHALFDA
+674 VAPAPAHALFDA

-696 KPENLHQVCEG
+696 KPENLNQVCEG
-707 ETLAELDHSILHNFI
+707 ETLAELDHSILLNFI
-722 QLRADY
+722 QLRSDY
-728 KSHKLSSF
+728 KSHKLGSF

>member
-25 RRSMQESRLKDD
+25 RRSMQESRLQDD

-67 RLEQSVQEEEKL
+67 RLEQAVQEEEKL

-92 HCVGVFRALDERMSR
+92 
-107 CGGRALDVG
+107 
-116 EKLGAAR
+116 
-123 APRARAAA
+123 
-131 ARDLLSHLSH
+131 
-141 FLSPGPVLIDLF
+141 
-153 NDPSKLNEAADVIQK
+153 LNEAADVIQK

-212 AKMKE
+212 SKMKE

-226 GYSQCVDAFIETSQ
+226 GYSQCVDAYIETSQ
-240 MNALLGKDIFAAV
+240 MNTLLGKDIFSAV

-304 LKNLY
+304 LRNLY
-309 EMYTSTQRVCD
+309 DMYTSTQRVCE
-320 ELVTAG
+320 ELVLAG
-326 LVSAEGNTTTGD
+326 LVSAEGNSATGD
-338 LRRDALVNGAMAGAN
+338 LRRDALINGAMAGAN
-353 DGYPAMETRR
+353 DGYASLEIRR
-363 LKAVMS
+363 LKAAMS
-369 NALNSYYT
+369 NALNTYYT
-377 EKQHVKKQIQGG
+377 EKQHVKKPIQGG
-389 GFQDFRRDLQ
+389 GFQELRREFQ
-399 AVIGTRANINIAQ
+399 ARTNINIAQ

-421 LSEQLVQRLIN
+421 LSEQLVQKMIN

-439 RCKTLCTANELSGT
+439 RCKT
-453 TVALLEVVIQ
+453 
-463 HLLVEHVDYALDLGL
+463 
-478 QSIPIVESKS
+478 
-488 PPQIYFFDIVKQA
+488 IYFFDIVKQA

-510 HFQESVVNCMAR
+510 HYQESVLTCITSA
-522 PMVSTGINAARQRR
+522 
-536 SSTTKQN
+536 TKQN
-543 ECMQRK
+543 DCMQRK
-549 TAIME
+549 TAIMD
-554 QLENKLDAGL
+554 QLENKLDVGL
-564 ERAIVAIVSW
+564 DRSITAI
-574 VKLHLQNE
+574 
-582 QKKTD
+582 
-587 FKPEG
+587 
-592 DIDTLAS
+592 
-599 SACLAVVSYLNN
+599 ACLAVVNYLNN

-619 LEGDNL
+619 LEGENL
-625 QAVTLELAVRLHRVI
+625 HAVTLDLAVRLHRVI
-640 YEHLHNYQ
+640 YEHLQNYQ
-648 FNSAGAMIAICDV
+648 FNSAG
-661 KEYRSAVCGRGAR
+661 K
-674 AAPAPAHALFDA
+674 LF
-686 LHALCNLLLV
+686 
-696 KPENLHQVCEG
+696 
-707 ETLAELDHSILHNFI
+707 
-722 QLRADY
+722 
-728 KSHKLSSF
+728 
-736 LKGLS
+736 

>member
-1 MMNQYI
+1 MMNQYMR
-7 KELEQDPFDPD
+7 ELEQDPFDPD

-67 RLEQSVQEEEKL
+67 RLEQAVQEEEKL
-79 YGAKLAE
+79 YGAKLSE
-86 IMDQHT
+86 IMDQHL
-92 HCVGVFRALDERMSR
+92 HCVGVFSSLDERMSR
-107 CGGRALDVG
+107 CGGRALNVG

-131 ARDLLSHLSH
+131 ARDLLSHLTH
-141 FLSPGPVLIDLF
+141 FLSPGPVIVDLF
-153 NDPSKLNEAADVIQK
+153 SDPNKLNEAADVIQK
-168 LHTIAQELPPDKFEV
+168 LHTIAQELPPEKFEI

-189 AKYDEIERNLIEEF
+189 AKYDEIERTLIDEF
-203 VKAQNQGNM
+203 GKAQNQGNM
-212 AKMKE
+212 VKMKE

-226 GYSQCVDAFIETSQ
+226 GYSQCIDAYIETSQ
-240 MNALLGKDIFAAV
+240 MNALLGKDIFSAV
-253 LPLCKKNYTIISN
+253 LPLCKKNYNIICN

-309 EMYTSTQRVCD
+309 DMYNSTQRVCD
-320 ELVTAG
+320 ELVNASF
-326 LVSAEGNTTTGD
+326 VSADCNSSTGD
-338 LRRDALVNGAMAGAN
+338 LRREALVNGALAGAN
-353 DGYPAMETRR
+353 DGYAAMEARR
-363 LKAVMS
+363 LKAILS
-369 NALNSYYT
+369 NDLNSYYT

-389 GFQDFRRDLQ
+389 GFQELRRDLQ

-421 LSEQLVQRLIN
+421 LSEQLVQKMLN
-432 DAKTSFT
+432 DAKTSFL
-439 RCKTLCTANELSGT
+439 RCKTLCTPNELPHT
-453 TVALLEVVIQ
+453 AMTLLEVVTQ
-463 HLLVEHVDYALDLGL
+463 HLLIEHVDYALDLGL
-478 QSIPIVESKS
+478 QSIPIAEGKS
-488 PPQIYFFDIVKQA
+488 PPQIYFFDTVKQA
-501 NKIVRMFEE
+501 NVIVRKFEE
-510 HFQESVVNCMAR
+510 HFQESILPC
-522 PMVSTGINAARQRR
+522 I
-536 SSTTKQN
+536 SSSSKQT
-543 ECMQRK
+543 ECLHKK
-549 TAIME
+549 TAIMD
-554 QLENKLDAGL
+554 QLESKLDAGL
-564 ERAIVAIVSW
+564 ERAISAIVSW
-574 VKLHLQNE
+574 VKLHLQTE

-592 DIDTLAS
+592 DIDTIAS
-599 SACLAVVSYLNN
+599 PACLAVVSYLNS
-611 VMDKIHGG
+611 VMDKIHDG
-619 LEGDNL
+619 LEDDNRNSIS
-625 QAVTLELAVRLHRVI
+625 LELAVRLHRVI
-640 YEHLHNYQ
+640 YEHLHNFQ

-661 KEYRSAVCGRGAR
+661 KEYRSAVCGRGSR
-674 AAPAPAHALFDA
+674 AAPAPAHGLFDA

-707 ETLAELDHSILHNFI
+707 ETLAEFDHSILLSFI

-728 KSHKLSSF
+728 KSHKLSTF

>member
-1 MMNQYI
+1 MR
-7 KELEQDPFDPD
+7 ELEQDPFDPD

-67 RLEQSVQEEEKL
+67 RLEQAVQEEEKL
-79 YGAKLAE
+79 YGAKLSE
-86 IMDQHT
+86 IMDQHL
-92 HCVGVFRALDERMSR
+92 HCVGVFSSLDERMSR
-107 CGGRALDVG
+107 CGGRALNVG

-131 ARDLLSHLSH
+131 ARDLLSHLTH
-141 FLSPGPVLIDLF
+141 FLSPGPVIVDLF
-153 NDPSKLNEAADVIQK
+153 SDPNKLNEAADVIQK
-168 LHTIAQELPPDKFEV
+168 LHTIAQELPPEKFEI

-189 AKYDEIERNLIEEF
+189 AKYDEIERTLIDEF
-203 VKAQNQGNM
+203 GKAQNQGNM
-212 AKMKE
+212 VKMKE

-226 GYSQCVDAFIETSQ
+226 GYSQCIDAYIETSQ
-240 MNALLGKDIFAAV
+240 MNALLGKDIFSAV
-253 LPLCKKNYTIISN
+253 LPLCKKNYNIICN

-309 EMYTSTQRVCD
+309 DMYNSTQRVCD
-320 ELVTAG
+320 ELVNASF
-326 LVSAEGNTTTGD
+326 VSTDCNSSTGD
-338 LRRDALVNGAMAGAN
+338 LRREALVNGALAGAN
-353 DGYPAMETRR
+353 DGYAAMEARR
-363 LKAVMS
+363 LKAILS
-369 NALNSYYT
+369 NDLNSYYT

-389 GFQDFRRDLQ
+389 GFQELRRDLQ

-421 LSEQLVQRLIN
+421 LSEQLVQKMLN
-432 DAKTSFT
+432 DAKTSFL
-439 RCKTLCTANELSGT
+439 RCKTLCTPNELPHT
-453 TVALLEVVIQ
+453 AMTLLEVVTQ
-463 HLLVEHVDYALDLGL
+463 HLLIEHVDYALDLGL
-478 QSIPIVESKS
+478 QSIPIAEGKS
-488 PPQIYFFDIVKQA
+488 PPQIYFFDTVKQA
-501 NKIVRMFEE
+501 NVIVRMFEE
-510 HFQESVVNCMAR
+510 HFQESILPC
-522 PMVSTGINAARQRR
+522 I
-536 SSTTKQN
+536 SSSSKQT
-543 ECMQRK
+543 ECLHKK
-549 TAIME
+549 TAIMD
-554 QLENKLDAGL
+554 QLESKLDAGL
-564 ERAIVAIVSW
+564 ERAISAIVSW
-574 VKLHLQNE
+574 VKLHLQTE

-592 DIDTLAS
+592 DIDTIAS
-599 SACLAVVSYLNN
+599 PACLAVVSYLNS
-611 VMDKIHGG
+611 VMDKIHDG
-619 LEGDNL
+619 LEDDNRNSIS
-625 QAVTLELAVRLHRVI
+625 LELAVRLHRVI
-640 YEHLHNYQ
+640 YEHLHNFQ

-661 KEYRSAVCGRGAR
+661 KEYRSAVCGRGSR
-674 AAPAPAHALFDA
+674 AAPAPAHGLFDA

-707 ETLAELDHSILHNFI
+707 ETLAEFDHSILLSFI

-728 KSHKLSSF
+728 KSHKLSTF

>member
-1 MMNQYI
+1 MMNQYL

-25 RRSMQESRLKDD
+25 RRSMQESRLQDD

-62 ERKCA
+62 ERKCS
-67 RLEQSVQEEEKL
+67 RLEQAVQEEEKL
-79 YGAKLAE
+79 YGAKLSE
-86 IMDQHT
+86 IMDQHS
-92 HCVGVFRALDERMSR
+92 HCVNVFSSLDERMSR
-107 CGGRALDVG
+107 CGGKALEVG

-123 APRARAAA
+123 APRARSAA
-131 ARDLLSHLSH
+131 ARDLLSHLAN
-141 FLSPGPVLIDLF
+141 FLSPGPVLTDLF
-153 NDPSKLNEAADVIQK
+153 NDPNKLNEAADVIQK
-168 LHTIAQELPPDKFEV
+168 LYTIAQELPPDKFEV

-203 VKAQNQGNM
+203 VKAQNQGNL
-212 AKMKE
+212 AKMKT

-240 MNALLGKDIFAAV
+240 MNTLLGKDIFSAV

-297 KNDVEKY
+297 KNDIEKY
-304 LKNLY
+304 LRNLY
-309 EMYTSTQRVCD
+309 DMYTSTQKVCD
-320 ELVTAG
+320 ELVSAG
-326 LVSAEGNTTTGD
+326 LVSADGNISTGD

-353 DGYPAMETRR
+353 DGYAALEKRR
-363 LKAVMS
+363 LKAVLS
-369 NALNSYYT
+369 NALNMYYN

-389 GFQDFRRDLQ
+389 GFQELRRDLQ

-421 LSEQLVQRLIN
+421 LSDQLVEKMLN
-432 DAKTSFT
+432 DAKTSFL
-439 RCKTLCTANELSGT
+439 RCKTLCSSNELPST
-453 TVALLEVVIQ
+453 AVALLDVLIQ
-463 HLLVEHVDYALDLGL
+463 QLLIEHVDYALDVGL
-478 QSIPIVESKS
+478 QSIPIAENKS
-488 PPQIYFFDIVKQA
+488 PPQIYFFEIVNQT
-501 NKIVRMFEE
+501 NKIVKMFGED
-510 HFQESVVNCMAR
+510 FQESVLPCL
-522 PMVSTGINAARQRR
+522 
-536 SSTTKQN
+536 SSTSKQS
-543 ECMQRK
+543 ECVQKK
-549 TAIME
+549 TAVME

-564 ERAIVAIVSW
+564 ERSIAAIVGW
-574 VKLHLQNE
+574 VKLHLQIE

-592 DIDTLAS
+592 DIDTIAS
-599 SACLAVVSYLNN
+599 PACLAVVSYLNT
-611 VMDKIHGG
+611 VMDKIYAN

-625 QAVTLELAVRLHRVI
+625 HAVSLELAVRLHRVI
-640 YEHLHNYQ
+640 YEHLQNFQ

-661 KEYRSAVCGRGAR
+661 KEYRSAACGRSGR
-674 AAPAPAHALFDA
+674 SAPAPAHALFDA

-707 ETLAELDHSILHNFI
+707 ETLAELDQSILHNFI
-722 QLRADY
+722 QLRSDY

>member
-47 FTQAIQDLKVLQERQ
+47 FTQAILDLKVLQERQ

-79 YGAKLAE
+79 YGAKLSE

-92 HCVGVFRALDERMSR
+92 HCVNVFSSLDERMSR

-131 ARDLLSHLSH
+131 ARDLLAHLAH
-141 FLSPGPVLIDLF
+141 FLSPGPVHTDLF
-153 NDPSKLNEAADVIQK
+153 NDPNKLTEAADVIQK
-168 LHTIAQELPPDKFEV
+168 LHTIAQELPQEKFEV

-189 AKYDEIERNLIEEF
+189 AKYEEIERNLIEEF
-203 VKAQNQGNM
+203 VRAQNQGNL
-212 AKMKE
+212 AKMKD

-240 MNALLGKDIFAAV
+240 MNTLLGKDIFSSV
-253 LPLCKKNYTIISN
+253 LPLCKKNYNIIST
-266 VFPNP
+266 VFSNP

-304 LKNLY
+304 LRNLY
-309 EMYTSTQRVCD
+309 DMYTSTQRACD
-320 ELVTAG
+320 ELVAAG
-326 LVSAEGNTTTGD
+326 IISGDGNTSPGE
-338 LRRDALVNGAMAGAN
+338 LRRDALVNGALAGAG
-353 DGYPAMETRR
+353 DGYPALETRR
-363 LKAVMS
+363 LR
-369 NALNSYYT
+369 ALLSTLLHSYYSD
-377 EKQHVKKQIQGG
+377 KQHVKKQIQGG
-389 GFQDFRRDLQ
+389 GFQELRRDLQ

-421 LSEQLVQRLIN
+421 LSDTLVSRMLSE
-432 DAKTSFT
+432 AKTSFM
-439 RCKTLCTANELSGT
+439 RCKTLCTPNELPGT
-453 TVALLEVVIQ
+453 TIGLLDAVIQ
-463 HLLVEHVDYALDLGL
+463 HLLIEHVDYALDLGL
-478 QSIPIVESKS
+478 QSIPIAESK
-488 PPQIYFFDIVKQA
+488 PQIYFFDTVNQA
-501 NKIVRMFEE
+501 NKIVKMFEE
-510 HFQESVVNCMAR
+510 HFRESVLPCM
-522 PMVSTGINAARQRR
+522 
-536 SSTTKQN
+536 SSTAKQA
-543 ECMQRK
+543 ECVSK
-549 TAIME
+549 KNTVME
-554 QLENKLDAGL
+554 QLEVKLDAGL
-564 ERAIVAIVSW
+564 ERSLAAIVGW
-574 VKLHLQNE
+574 VKLHLQTE

-592 DIDTLAS
+592 DVDTLAS
-599 SACLAVVSYLNN
+599 PACLAVVSYLNN
-611 VMDKIHGG
+611 ILEKIHSG

-640 YEHLHNYQ
+640 YEHLQNFQ
-648 FNSAGAMIAICDV
+648 FNSAGAMVAICDV
-661 KEYRSAVCGRGAR
+661 KEYRSAACGRGER
-674 AAPAPAHALFDA
+674 AAPPPAHALFDA

-707 ETLAELDHSILHNFI
+707 ETLAELDHSILLNFI
-722 QLRADY
+722 QLRSDY

>member
-7 KELEQDPFDPD
+7 KELEQDPFNPD

-25 RRSMQESRLKDD
+25 RRSMQESRLQDD
-37 QFDPEMIHDI
+37 EFDPEMIHDI

-67 RLEQSVQEEEKL
+67 RLEQAVQEEEKL
-79 YGAKLAE
+79 YNTKLSE

-92 HCVGVFRALDERMSR
+92 HCVNVFSTLDERMSR

-131 ARDLLSHLSH
+131 ARDLLSHLAH

-153 NDPSKLNEAADVIQK
+153 NDPNKLNEAADVIQK

-189 AKYDEIERNLIEEF
+189 AKYDEIERNLIEGF
-203 VKAQNQGNM
+203 VKAQNQNNLN
-212 AKMKE
+212 KMKD

-240 MNALLGKDIFAAV
+240 MNSLLGKDIFSAV
-253 LPLCKKNYTIISN
+253 LPLCQKNYTIISN

-271 DQVMSKF
+271 EQVLSKF

-297 KNDVEKY
+297 KNDVDKY
-304 LKNLY
+304 LRNLY
-309 EMYTSTQRVCD
+309 DMYTSTQRVCD
-320 ELVTAG
+320 ELVAAG
-326 LVSAEGNTTTGD
+326 FISAEGNAAIGD
-338 LRRDALVNGAMAGAN
+338 LRREALVNGAMAGAN
-353 DGYPAMETRR
+353 DGYSAMENRR
-363 LKAVMS
+363 LKAALS
-369 NALNSYYT
+369 NALNVYYT

-389 GFQDFRRDLQ
+389 GFQELRRDLQ

-421 LSEQLVQRLIN
+421 LSEQLVQKMLS
-432 DAKTSFT
+432 DAKTSFL
-439 RCKTLCTANELSGT
+439 RCKTLCTPNELPGT
-453 TVALLEVVIQ
+453 TTSLFEVLIQ
-463 HLLVEHVDYALDLGL
+463 HLLIEHVDYALDLGL
-478 QSIPIVESKS
+478 QSIPIAESKS

-501 NKIVRMFEE
+501 NTIVKLFGE
-510 HFQESVVNCMAR
+510 HFQESVLPCL
-522 PMVSTGINAARQRR
+522 
-536 SSTTKQN
+536 SSTSKQN
-543 ECMQRK
+543 ECVQRK

-564 ERAIVAIVSW
+564 ERAISAIVSW
-574 VKLHLQNE
+574 VKLHLQTE

-587 FKPEG
+587 YKPEG

-599 SACLAVVSYLNN
+599 PACTAVVSYLNS
-611 VMDKIHGG
+611 VMDKIHKG
-619 LEGDNL
+619 LEGENL
-625 QAVTLELAVRLHRVI
+625 NAVTLELAIRLHRVI
-640 YEHLHNYQ
+640 YEHLQNFQ

-661 KEYRSAVCGRGAR
+661 KEYRSAVCGRGPR
-674 AAPAPAHALFDA
+674 AAPPPAHALFDA

-707 ETLAELDHSILHNFI
+707 ETLAELDRSILLNFI
-722 QLRADY
+722 QLRSDY

>member
-1 MMNQYI
+1 MMNQYL
-7 KELEQDPFDPD
+7 KELEAEPFDPD

-25 RRSMQESRLKDD
+25 RRSMQECRLKDD

-67 RLEQSVQEEEKL
+67 RLEQGVQEEEKMYL
-79 YGAKLAE
+79 AKLAE
-86 IMDQHT
+86 IMDQHS
-92 HCVGVFRALDERMSR
+92 HCVTVFSSLDERMSR

-131 ARDLLSHLSH
+131 ARDLLSHLAN
-141 FLSPGPVLIDLF
+141 FLNPGPVLSNLF
-153 NDPSKLNEAADVIQK
+153 SDSNKLNKAADVIQK
-168 LHTIAQELPPDKFEV
+168 LYTIAQELPPDKFEV
-183 AKKKIE
+183 ARKKIE

-203 VKAQNQGNM
+203 VKAQNQGNIT
-212 AKMKE
+212 KMKD
-217 IANIMTNFK
+217 IASIMTNFK
-226 GYSQCVDAFIETSQ
+226 GYSQCVDAYIETSQ
-240 MNALLGKDIFAAV
+240 MNTLLGKDIFSSV
-253 LPLCKKNYTIISN
+253 LPLCKKNNTIITN
-266 VFPNP
+266 VFSNP
-271 DQVMSKF
+271 EQVMSKF

-297 KNDVEKY
+297 KTDIEKY
-304 LKNLY
+304 LRNLY
-309 EMYTSTQRVCD
+309 EVYTSTQRVCD
-320 ELVTAG
+320 DLIAAN
-326 LVSAEGNTTTGD
+326 LVSADGNSATGE
-338 LRRDALVNGAMAGAN
+338 LRKEALINGAMAGAT
-353 DGYPAMETRR
+353 DGYAALEIRR
-363 LKAVMS
+363 LKAVLS
-369 NALNSYYT
+369 NTLNGYYV

-389 GFQDFRRDLQ
+389 GFQELRRDLQ

-421 LSEQLVQRLIN
+421 LSQQLVQRMLN
-432 DAKTSFT
+432 DTKTSFL
-439 RCKTLCTANELSGT
+439 RCKTLCTSNELSGT
-453 TVALLEVVIQ
+453 TIALLEAVIQ
-463 HLLVEHVDYALDLGL
+463 HLLIEHVDYALDLGL
-478 QSIPIVESKS
+478 QSIPIAEGKA
-488 PPQIYFFDIVKQA
+488 PPQIHFFDIVNQT
-501 NKIVRMFEE
+501 NQIVRMFGECL
-510 HFQESVVNCMAR
+510 QESVLPCM
-522 PMVSTGINAARQRR
+522 
-536 SSTTKQN
+536 SSASKQS

-549 TAIME
+549 NAIIE
-554 QLENKLDAGL
+554 TLENKLDAGL
-564 ERAIVAIVSW
+564 ERSIAAIVGW
-574 VKLHLQNE
+574 VKLHLQTE

-599 SACLAVVSYLNN
+599 PACAAVVSYLNS
-611 VMDKIHGG
+611 VMDKIHSN

-625 QAVTLELAVRLHRVI
+625 CAVTLELSVRLHRVI
-640 YEHLHNYQ
+640 YEHLQNFQ

-661 KEYRSAVCGRGAR
+661 KEYRSAVCGRGSR

-707 ETLAELDHSILHNFI
+707 ETLAELDHSVLLNFI

-736 LKGLS
+736 LKGLY

>member
-7 KELEQDPFDPD
+7 RELEQDPFDAD

-25 RRSMQESRLKDD
+25 RRSMQECRLQDD

-67 RLEQSVQEEEKL
+67 RLEQAVQEEEKI
-79 YGAKLAE
+79 YVAKLAE
-86 IMDQHT
+86 IMDQHS
-92 HCVGVFRALDERMSR
+92 HCVSVFSTLDERMSR
-107 CGGRALDVG
+107 CGGRALDIG

-131 ARDLLSHLSH
+131 ARDLLSHLAN
-141 FLSPGPVLIDLF
+141 FLSPGPVLSDLF
-153 NDPSKLNEAADVIQK
+153 SDPNKLNEAADVIQK
-168 LHTIAQELPPDKFEV
+168 LFTIAQELPPDKFEV
-183 AKKKIE
+183 ARKKIE

-212 AKMKE
+212 AKMKD

-226 GYSQCVDAFIETSQ
+226 GYSQCVDAYIETSQ
-240 MNALLGKDIFAAV
+240 MNTLLGKDIFLSV
-253 LPLCKKNYTIISN
+253 LPLCKKNYNVISN

-297 KNDVEKY
+297 KNDIEKY
-304 LKNLY
+304 LRNLY
-309 EMYTSTQRVCD
+309 ETYTSTQRVCD
-320 ELVTAG
+320 ELVAAN
-326 LVSAEGNTTTGD
+326 LVSADGNSATGE
-338 LRRDALVNGAMAGAN
+338 LRREALINGAMAGATE
-353 DGYPAMETRR
+353 GYPALEIRR
-363 LKAVMS
+363 LKAVLS
-369 NALNSYYT
+369 NTLNAYYA

-389 GFQDFRRDLQ
+389 GFQELRRDLQ

-421 LSEQLVQRLIN
+421 LSEQLVQKMLN
-432 DAKTSFT
+432 DAKISFL
-439 RCKTLCTANELSGT
+439 RCKTLCTSTELPGT
-453 TVALLEVVIQ
+453 TIALLEVLIQ
-463 HLLVEHVDYALDLGL
+463 HLLIEHVDYALDLGL
-478 QSIPIVESKS
+478 QSIPIGEGKS
-488 PPQIYFFDIVKQA
+488 LPQIYFFEIVNQTNTIVK
-501 NKIVRMFEE
+501 MFGEQ
-510 HFQESVVNCMAR
+510 FQESVLPCL
-522 PMVSTGINAARQRR
+522 
-536 SSTTKQN
+536 SSTSKQT
-543 ECMQRK
+543 ECIQRK
-549 TAIME
+549 NTIME
-554 QLENKLDAGL
+554 QLETKLDAGL
-564 ERAIVAIVSW
+564 ERAIAAIVSW
-574 VKLHLQNE
+574 VKLYLQTE

-599 SACLAVVSYLNN
+599 PACTAVVSYLNT
-611 VMDKIHGG
+611 VMDKIHAN
-619 LEGDNL
+619 LDGDNL
-625 QAVTLELAVRLHRVI
+625 NAVMLELAVRLHRVI
-640 YEHLHNYQ
+640 YDHLQNFQ

-661 KEYRSAVCGRGAR
+661 KEYRSAACGRGR

-707 ETLAELDHSILHNFI
+707 ETLAELDHSILLNFI

>member
-1 MMNQYI
+1 
-7 KELEQDPFDPD
+7 
-18 EFVERMV
+18 
-25 RRSMQESRLKDD
+25 
-37 QFDPEMIHDI
+37 
-47 FTQAIQDLKVLQERQ
+47 
-62 ERKCA
+62 
-67 RLEQSVQEEEKL
+67 
-79 YGAKLAE
+79 
-86 IMDQHT
+86 
-92 HCVGVFRALDERMSR
+92 
-107 CGGRALDVG
+107 
-116 EKLGAAR
+116 
-123 APRARAAA
+123 
-131 ARDLLSHLSH
+131 
-141 FLSPGPVLIDLF
+141 
-153 NDPSKLNEAADVIQK
+153 
-168 LHTIAQELPPDKFEV
+168 
-183 AKKKIE
+183 
-189 AKYDEIERNLIEEF
+189 
-203 VKAQNQGNM
+203 M
-212 AKMKE
+212 ATMKE

-240 MNALLGKDIFAAV
+240 MNTLLGKDIFSAV

-278 VLNIFHLKLQKYI
+278 VLNIFLLKLQKYI

-297 KNDVEKY
+297 KNDVDKY

-320 ELVTAG
+320 ELVQAG
-326 LVSAEGNTTTGD
+326 LVSAEGNSTSGE

-353 DGYPAMETRR
+353 DGYTSMEARR
-363 LKAVMS
+363 LKAVLS
-369 NALNSYYT
+369 SSLNAYYT

-389 GFQDFRRDLQ
+389 GFQELRRDLQ

-421 LSEQLVQRLIN
+421 LSEQLVQKMIN
-432 DAKTSFT
+432 DSKTSFI
-439 RCKTLCTANELSGT
+439 RCKTLCTTNEVSNT
-453 TVALLEVVIQ
+453 TVALLEILIQ

-478 QSIPIVESKS
+478 QSIPIAESKS
-488 PPQIYFFDIVKQA
+488 PPQIYFFDIVNQA
-501 NKIVRMFEE
+501 NKIIRMFEE
-510 HFQESVVNCMAR
+510 HFQESVSPCMTSA
-522 PMVSTGINAARQRR
+522 S
-536 SSTTKQN
+536 KQN
-543 ECMQRK
+543 ECVQRK
-549 TAIME
+549 KSIMD

-564 ERAIVAIVSW
+564 ERAIAAIVGW
-574 VKLHLQNE
+574 VKLHLQTE

-592 DIDTLAS
+592 DIDTIAS

-625 QAVTLELAVRLHRVI
+625 HAVTLELAVRLHRII
-640 YEHLHNYQ
+640 YEHLHSYQ

-707 ETLAELDHSILHNFI
+707 ETLAELDHSILHSFI

-728 KSHKLSSF
+728 KSHKLSTF
-736 LKGLS
+736 LKGL

>member
-67 RLEQSVQEEEKL
+67 RLEQAVQEEEKL
-79 YGAKLAE
+79 YNTKLSD

-92 HCVGVFRALDERMSR
+92 HCVNVFSTLDERMSR

-131 ARDLLSHLSH
+131 ARDLLSHLAH
-141 FLSPGPVLIDLF
+141 FLSPGPVLTELF
-153 NDPSKLNEAADVIQK
+153 NDPNKLNEAADVIQK

-189 AKYDEIERNLIEEF
+189 AKYDEIERNLIEGF
-203 VKAQNQGNM
+203 VKAQNQGNIN
-212 AKMKE
+212 KMKD

-240 MNALLGKDIFAAV
+240 MNSLLGKDIFSAV
-253 LPLCKKNYTIISN
+253 LPLCQKNYTIISN

-271 DQVMSKF
+271 EQVLSKF

-304 LKNLY
+304 LRNLY
-309 EMYTSTQRVCD
+309 DMYTSTQRVCD
-320 ELVTAG
+320 ELVAAG
-326 LVSAEGNTTTGD
+326 LVSAEGNSNSGD
-338 LRRDALVNGAMAGAN
+338 LRREALVNGAMAGAN
-353 DGYPAMETRR
+353 DGYPALENRR
-363 LKAVMS
+363 LKAALS
-369 NALNSYYT
+369 NALIGYYT
-377 EKQHVKKQIQGG
+377 EKQHIKKQIQGG
-389 GFQDFRRDLQ
+389 GFQELRRDLQ

-421 LSEQLVQRLIN
+421 LSDQLVQKMLN
-432 DAKTSFT
+432 DAKTSFI
-439 RCKTLCTANELSGT
+439 RCKTLCTPNELPST
-453 TVALLEVVIQ
+453 AIALLEVLIQ
-463 HLLVEHVDYALDLGL
+463 HLLIEHVDYALDLGL
-478 QSIPIVESKS
+478 QSIPIAESKS

-501 NKIVRMFEE
+501 NVIVKLFGE
-510 HFQESVVNCMAR
+510 HFQVSVLPCL
-522 PMVSTGINAARQRR
+522 
-536 SSTTKQN
+536 SSTSKQK
-543 ECMQRK
+543 ECLQRK
-549 TAIME
+549 ATVME

-564 ERAIVAIVSW
+564 ERAISAIVGW
-574 VKLHLQNE
+574 VKLHLQTE

-587 FKPEG
+587 YKPEG

-599 SACLAVVSYLNN
+599 PACTAVVSYLNS
-611 VMDKIHGG
+611 VMEKIHKG
-619 LEGDNL
+619 LEGENL
-625 QAVTLELAVRLHRVI
+625 NAVTLELAIRLHRVI
-640 YEHLHNYQ
+640 YEHLQNFQ

-661 KEYRSAVCGRGAR
+661 KEYRSAACGRGPR
-674 AAPAPAHALFDA
+674 STPPPAPALFDA

-707 ETLAELDHSILHNFI
+707 ETLAELDRSILLNFI
-722 QLRADY
+722 QLRSDY

>member
-1 MMNQYI
+1 MMNQYL

-62 ERKCA
+62 QRKCA
-67 RLEQSVQEEEKL
+67 RLEQAVQEEEKL
-79 YGAKLAE
+79 YGAKLSD
-86 IMDQHT
+86 IMDQHS
-92 HCVGVFRALDERMSR
+92 HCVTVFSSLDERMSR
-107 CGGRALDVG
+107 CGGRALDVA

-131 ARDLLSHLSH
+131 ARDLLSHLAN
-141 FLSPGPVLIDLF
+141 FLSPGPVLSDLF
-153 NDPSKLNEAADVIQK
+153 NDPNKLNEAADVIQK
-168 LHTIAQELPPDKFEV
+168 LYTIAQELPPDKFEV

-203 VKAQNQGNM
+203 VRAQNQGNIT
-212 AKMKE
+212 KMKE

-240 MNALLGKDIFAAV
+240 NNALLGKDIFSSV
-253 LPLCKKNYTIISN
+253 LPLCKKNNTIVSN

-271 DQVMSKF
+271 EQVMSKF

-297 KNDVEKY
+297 KNDIEKY
-304 LKNLY
+304 LRNLY
-309 EMYTSTQRVCD
+309 DMYTSTQRVCD
-320 ELVTAG
+320 ELVAAN
-326 LVSAEGNTTTGD
+326 LVSADGNTSMGD
-338 LRRDALVNGAMAGAN
+338 LRREALVNGAMAGAA
-353 DGYPAMETRR
+353 DGYPALEIRR
-363 LKAVMS
+363 LKAVFS
-369 NALNSYYT
+369 NSLNGYYN

-389 GFQDFRRDLQ
+389 GFQELRRDLQ

-421 LSEQLVQRLIN
+421 LSEQLVQKMLA
-432 DAKTSFT
+432 DSKTSFT
-439 RCKTLCTANELSGT
+439 RCKTLCTPNELAGT
-453 TVALLEVVIQ
+453 TIALLEALIQ
-463 HLLVEHVDYALDLGL
+463 HLLIEHVDYALDLGL
-478 QSIPIVESKS
+478 QSIPIAESKS
-488 PPQIYFFDIVKQA
+488 PPQIYFFDIVNQA
-501 NKIVRMFEE
+501 NKIVKMFGE
-510 HFQESVVNCMAR
+510 HFQESVLPCM
-522 PMVSTGINAARQRR
+522 
-536 SSTTKQN
+536 SSTSKQS
-543 ECMQRK
+543 ECVQRK
-549 TAIME
+549 TAITE

-564 ERAIVAIVSW
+564 ERAISAVVGW
-574 VKLHLQNE
+574 VKLHLQTE

-599 SACLAVVSYLNN
+599 SACVAVVSYLNT
-611 VMDKIHGG
+611 VTDKIHAN

-625 QAVTLELAVRLHRVI
+625 NSVSLELAVRLHRVI
-640 YEHLHNYQ
+640 YEHLQNFQ

-661 KEYRSAVCGRGAR
+661 KEYRCAACGRGA
-674 AAPAPAHALFDA
+674 APPPAHALFDA

-707 ETLAELDHSILHNFI
+707 ETLAELDQSILHNFI
-722 QLRADY
+722 QLRSDY